1 MSIHRFLFIIID
13 CVALSCACLGFYG
26 QPAYG
31 AELNEPISPLPL
43 KADLNSDKVDLGDR
57 LFHEKKLSSDNS
69 ISCASCHE
77 VKKGGAD
84 HFSVSRG
91 VGGFSGPI
99 NAPTVL
105 NSSLNFRQFW
115 DGRAATLE
123 DQIEGPIHAQFE
135 MNSNWE
141 LIISKLEQD
150 QLYKTLFNKVYKN
163 GIQAANIKDAIATYE
178 RSLITPSR
186 FDSYLRGDNNALNQD
201 EIKGYELFKKYGCVA
216 CHQGKNI
223 GGNMY
228 QVFGV
233 MGDYFKD
240 RGSVSIVDYGVFN
253 ITHDEQ
259 DRYKFKVPSLRN
271 IAMTAPY
278 FHDGS
283 ATTLHDAIRVMAK
296 YQLGRKI
303 SENDEDLIVKFL
315 NTLSGEASTQHEG
328 Q

>member
-1 MSIHRFLFIIID
+1 M
-13 CVALSCACLGFYG
+13 
-26 QPAYG
+26 
-31 AELNEPISPLPL
+31 
-43 KADLNSDKVDLGDR
+43 
-57 LFHEKKLSSDNS
+57 
-69 ISCASCHE
+69 
-77 VKKGGAD
+77 
-84 HFSVSRG
+84 
-91 VGGFSGPI
+91 
-99 NAPTVL
+99 
-105 NSSLNFRQFW
+105 
-115 DGRAATLE
+115 E

-271 IAMTAPY
+271 IAML
-278 FHDGS
+278 S
-283 ATTLHDAIRVMAK
+283 
-296 YQLGRKI
+296 
-303 SENDEDLIVKFL
+303 LI
-315 NTLSGEASTQHEG
+315 HI
-328 Q
+328 